1 MQSIPR
7 RAPRGRTARLR
18 AGLLAACLAA
28 GLAASLAG
36 TSPARAEGGVVNVN
50 TATAEEL
57 VRLPG
62 IGDAKARAILDFRK
76 EKGAFKSIEQLR
88 EVKGIGD
95 AALERLRP
103 HLAIEG
109 KTTLN

>member
-7 RAPRGRTARLR
+7 RTARLR
-18 AGLLAACLAA
+18 ALLLAACLAA
-28 GLAASLAG
+28 SLAG
-36 TSPARAEGGVVNVN
+36 MSPAAYAADGVVNVN

-57 VRLPG
+57 LRLPG
-62 IGDAKARAILDFRK
+62 IGDAKARAILDYRK
-76 EKGAFKSIEQLR
+76 EKGAFKSVEQLR